1 MNPHIEPLPPELEAG
16 IRARLAA
23 NPFIKF
29 MGIAVPQLGR
39 GYARFVLPFKP
50 ELANS
55 IGLLQG
61 GAIAALADEA
71 VAFALYSLVPEGETI
86 NTVEMKINFLAAV
99 KEGEITAV
107 AFIAKRGRTISL
119 GEFEVR
125 QGDKLVAKGLCTYI
139 HLKPPEPGPLIKN
152 LNEGQGGERFSPK
165 IIGR

>member
-1 MNPHIEPLPPELEAG
+1 MEIN

-29 MGIAVPQLGR
+29 VGIQVPELGR
-39 GYARFVLPFKP
+39 GFARFLLPFKP

-61 GAIAALADEA
+61 GVIAALADEA
-71 VAFALYSLVPEGETI
+71 VAFALYSLVKEGETF

-99 KEGEITAV
+99 QEGDVEAV
-107 AFIAKRGRTISL
+107 AQIAKRGRTISL

-125 QGDKLVAKGLCTYI
+125 QGERLVAKGLCTYI
-139 HLKPPEPGPLIKN
+139 HLAK
-152 LNEGQGGERFSPK
+152 R
-165 IIGR
+165 

>member
-1 MNPHIEPLPPELEAG
+1 MTTQIEALPPELEAG
-16 IRARLAA
+16 IRARLAR

-29 MGIAVPQLGR
+29 MGITVPQLGR

-71 VAFALYSLVPEGETI
+71 VAFALYSLVKVGETI

-99 KEGEITAV
+99 QEGEVTAV
-107 AFIAKRGRTISL
+107 ARISKRGRTISL

-125 QGDKLVAKGLCTYI
+125 QGDRLVAKGLCTYI
-139 HLKPPEPGPLIKN
+139 HLKP
-152 LNEGQGGERFSPK
+152 RA
-165 IIGR
+165 